1 MKHGSERCPGVRA
14 WSIVSCDDLK
24 RANSYSKTRRP
35 PSVSLAS
42 STSRRWRAKSY
53 ILPFIICH
61 LSPLPGHGRAADQ
74 LHTSAHVSLT
84 ATRDESASEKGL
96 GRARRQRYL
105 PLQERALLSELTSH
119 PRCFNTLLHCRPPH
133 LPSSSVHLPYIC
145 SINISSHLKVSI
157 YRGLQ
162 TQLVFSYNAYN
173 EGDIAAIDVLQIV
186 LYLGVEEMCCFV
198 YLYLHSFR
206 SFM

>member
-61 LSPLPGHGRAADQ
+61 LSPLPGHGRATDQ

-84 ATRDESASEKGL
+84 ATRDSSASEKGL

-105 PLQERALLSELTSH
+105 
-119 PRCFNTLLHCRPPH
+119 HCRRGRCTCYQSWPAILAALILYYTSLLQQRAFTIYMQPKYIISFKGLH
-133 LPSSSVHLPYIC
+133 LSWTPNSVGFL
-145 SINISSHLKVSI
+145 L
-157 YRGLQ
+157 
-162 TQLVFSYNAYN
+162 
-173 EGDIAAIDVLQIV
+173 
-186 LYLGVEEMCCFV
+186 
-198 YLYLHSFR
+198 
-206 SFM
+206 